1 MPAILTRAF
10 ERTINKRLVLA
21 IEWLSNEDS
30 CPDQSQVRLLDGWPE
45 LYGANTHQAA
55 RTLTPTGVTILLST
69 FNFFTLSILFS
80 ILRQVSDFTTRAVFV
95 ILP

>member
-1 MPAILTRAF
+1 MPTILTRAF

-30 CPDQSQVRLLDGWPE
+30 CPDQSQVRLLDGWLE

-55 RTLTPTGVTILLST
+55 HTLTPTGVTILLST